1 MTTPHHL
8 AARNVLIPFAIA
20 LLLLARPYEGID
32 RDDALYLGQVLQS
45 ASQPQLG
52 ADLFFASGSQNDYA
66 LYARLLAPLYEAFG
80 IAATHMG
87 LLGLSW
93 LATLATLLHLQRR
106 LGVEDAH
113 LRLLGLVCLVA
124 ASPFYGGLRKFG
136 VLEPFLTARTLAEPL
151 VVGSLALLSMRRLGA
166 AVALQL
172 AAALLHPLMALPA
185 LLMTWLLAV
194 ARNRRWLALAAAPIV
209 LLVLAALGMAPERLI
224 QRYDTAWWDLVATR
238 NAQVVLGHW
247 TLPDWLT
254 VATDA
259 LLVALAALA
268 PQLAGGRRVLLALLA
283 ASGLLLTVNL
293 LGTDLWQ
300 AVFITQLQPW
310 RSLGLLHLAA
320 WVLTPFVLWHTW
332 QRGPMGRLCAAALA
346 LAQVSSHAGSSY
358 GLPILFV
365 WALCQ
370 VAAVRGLMATPAM
383 YRLALGAS
391 ALGALALSCADVLAR
406 LERLHWHPTVSL
418 ALDEASRIATEP
430 LIALTLAG
438 LVLWGAAR
446 HAAARRLGWGLG
458 LALLVFAAAHWD
470 RRDALARAVEQPP
483 EPRPFQD
490 VVPPDASVYWP
501 EHLAAVW
508 GLLQRASHFDE
519 QQGAG
524 LLFNRAT
531 AEGFR
536 ARRALYGPI
545 IEARDQCRMGVALS
559 RGSASQL
566 AACDQPS
573 PGALAV
579 LCQGTD
585 RPDFLVFAQPLSP
598 PPLRTWTVGTAHY
611 HLYAC
616 TQFQPPATR

>member
-1 MTTPHHL
+1 MTTLHHL
-8 AARNVLIPFAIA
+8 ARPHVLAPCAVA
-20 LLLLARPYEGID
+20 LFLLARPYEGID
-32 RDDALYLGQVLQS
+32 RDDVLYLGQVLQV

-52 ADLFFASGSQNDYA
+52 ADLFFASGSQSDYA
-66 LYARLLAPLYEAFG
+66 LYARLLAPLYEGLG

-87 LLGLSW
+87 LLGVSW
-93 LATLATLLHLQRR
+93 LVTLATLLHLQRR
-106 LGVEDAH
+106 LGVQDMH
-113 LRLLGLVCLVA
+113 LRLLGLVCLAA

-151 VVGSLALLSMRRLGA
+151 VIGSLVLLSMSRLGG

-185 LLMTWLLAV
+185 LLMTWLLAI
-194 ARNRRWLALAAAPIV
+194 ARNRRWAGLAAAPIA
-209 LLVLAALGMAPERLI
+209 LLMLAALGVAPERLI
-224 QRYDTAWWDLVATR
+224 QRYDTAWWDMVVTR
-238 NAQVVLGHW
+238 NAQVVLGSW

-268 PQLAGGRRVLLALLA
+268 LPLAGGRRLLLALLA
-283 ASGLLLTVNL
+283 ATGLLLMVNW
-293 LGTDLWQ
+293 LGTDLWR

-332 QRGPMGRLCAAALA
+332 QRGPMGHLCAAALA
-346 LAQVSSHAGSSY
+346 LAQLSSHAGSTY
-358 GLPILFV
+358 GLPILFA

-370 VAAVRGLMATPAM
+370 VATLRGLMVTPAM

-391 ALGALALSCADVLAR
+391 ALGALALSSAAILAR
-406 LERLHWHPTVSL
+406 IEHLHWHPTASP
-418 ALDEASRIATEP
+418 ALEEASRIATEP
-430 LIALTLAG
+430 LIALTFTG

-446 HAAARRLGWGLG
+446 HAAAQRLGWGLG
-458 LALLVFAAAHWD
+458 LLLLVFAAAHWD

-483 EPRPFQD
+483 APRPFQD

-508 GLLQRASHFDE
+508 GLLHRTSHFDE

-536 ARRALYGPI
+536 ARRVLYEPI
-545 IEARDQCRMGVALS
+545 IEARDQCRTGVALS
-559 RGSASQL
+559 RGSASDL

-573 PGALAV
+573 PGSLAV
-579 LCQGTD
+579 LCRGTD
-585 RPDFLVFAQPLSP
+585 RPDFLVFALPLAP
-598 PPLRTWTVGTAHY
+598 PPLRTWTVGAVPY

-616 TQFQPPATR
+616 TQFQPPAPR